1 MAQTFR
7 GRARRRAREIR
18 AAERCPVCGAAV
30 LLGVMV
36 DYRGERSCHTCAVK
50 KLRGPRYLGD
60 HPAGR
65 REEACVDEGG
75 ADGEVYGQADGP

>member
-7 GRARRRAREIR
+7 GRARKRAREIR
-18 AAERCPVCGAAV
+18 RAERCPRCGAVV
-30 LLGVMV
+30 LLGVMITV
-36 DYRGERSCHTCAVK
+36 RGERSCQGCVVRE
-50 KLRGPRYLGD
+50 LRGATFVGD

-65 REEACVDEGG
+65 REEACVDDGG